1 MHSSG
6 QRDVSAHV
14 YNLLTMHLEQ
24 EYHRFSQWMHLLRKI
39 HVLASFKFAAVMV
52 ADNSWGLSVYIWVL
66 EIHHEGICVGHWFN
80 R

>member
-1 MHSSG
+1 
-6 QRDVSAHV
+6 
-14 YNLLTMHLEQ
+14 
-24 EYHRFSQWMHLLRKI
+24 MHLLRKI
-39 HVLASFKFAAVMV
+39 HVLASFNFAAVMV